1 MFQSVH
7 MLFDGKL
14 DRPWKNASEAGN
26 QFVFIGKNLD
36 RQKLEKGFRSCLA

>member
-1 MFQSVH
+1 